1 MNRFL
6 STKNFYT
13 VAILWALVLGM
24 IFLLYIGLTE
34 EHVSLF
40 PVIVISAV
48 IVLILWILLDT
59 RYVIKRHFLLYR
71 SGPYRGRIDIEKIK
85 KIKYFSGLYVPV
97 TMKPALDTKGF
108 IITYNQYDDVYVSPA
123 KREIFLSE
131 LLKINPN
138 IEVVEN

>member
-138 IEVVEN
+138 IEVVES

>member
-6 STKNFYT
+6 STKNIFT
-13 VAILWALVLGM
+13 VGILWTLVLGM
-24 IFLLYIGLTE
+24 IFLLYVGLTQ
-34 EHVSLF
+34 EHVPFF
-40 PVIVISAV
+40 PVVVLSSV

-108 IITYNQYDDVYVSPA
+108 IITYNQYDDVYVSPV
-123 KREIFLSE
+123 KREVFLSE

>member
-13 VAILWALVLGM
+13 VGILWALVLGM
-24 IFLLYIGLTE
+24 VFLLYIGLE
-34 EHVSLF
+34 KEHVPFF
-40 PVIVISAV
+40 PVVVLSAV
-48 IVLILWILLDT
+48 IILILWILLDT

-123 KREIFLSE
+123 KRDIFLSE